1 MIRIVTDGAC
11 SGNPGPGGW
20 AAIIITDQGRKEIKG
35 REETTTNNRME
46 VLAAINGLSETP
58 AGSDVTLESDSQYL
72 VYTMTRN
79 WKRNSNLDLWGKLDR
94 LVAER
99 NVEWVW
105 VRGHDGHP
113 ENERANRLACEMA
126 SPRSHN
132 PGPTHFDAEGKVR
145 MVDVTQKEA
154 TERTAVARGS
164 VVMKPET
171 LAAVKQGHLAKG
183 DVLAV
188 AQIAGIAAAKQT
200 PHLIPLCHPLPIS
213 LIEVKLGLDENRSAV
228 DIEATVRTSGQTGV
242 EMEAM
247 TAVAVAALTVYDMV
261 KAMDRAVRIENIRLL
276 AKSGGRSGDIVLE

>member
-1 MIRIVTDGAC
+1 LKQAQ
-11 SGNPGPGGW
+11 SGE
-20 AAIIITDQGRKEIKG
+20 AEK
-35 REETTTNNRME
+35 TTNNRME
-46 VLAAINGLSETP
+46 VVAAINGLLQTP
-58 AGSDVTLESDSQYL
+58 AGSEVTVETDSQYL
-72 VYTMTRN
+72 VNTMTRN
-79 WKRNSNLDLWGKLDR
+79 WKRRSNLDLWGRLDG

-99 NVEWVW
+99 NVKWVW

-113 ENERANRLACEMA
+113 DNERANKLACEMA
-126 SPRSHN
+126 KPRSRN
-132 PGPTHFDAEGKVR
+132 PGPTHFDAEGRVR
-145 MVDVTQKEA
+145 MVDVTEKEA
-154 TERTAVARGS
+154 TERTAAARGS

-171 LAAVKQGHLAKG
+171 LVAVKQGQMAKG

-213 LIEVKLGLDENRSAV
+213 VVEVKLELDEDRSAV
-228 DIEATVRTSGQTGV
+228 HIEAVVKTTGQTGV

-276 AKSGGRSGDIVLE
+276 AKSGGRSGDILLE